1 MKQFLFTIILSCVA
15 LMTSAQFTVVSSIS
29 SPDEGESWGVSNLTQ
44 NMGIG
49 YNINDKTM
57 IGTYKNGDNYDVFA
71 RHNMGFGFLCLEAP
85 TEDATENMS
94 IGFGSNISIYKNIS
108 ISPIYM
114 LPLKEDENGEREGS
128 FKIGLSY
135 NL

>member
-71 RHNMGFGFLCLEAP
+71 RHNM
-85 TEDATENMS
+85 
-94 IGFGSNISIYKNIS
+94 
-108 ISPIYM
+108 
-114 LPLKEDENGEREGS
+114 
-128 FKIGLSY
+128 
-135 NL
+135 